1 MGGWWV
7 VLSVVLRTR
16 LGLGRH
22 AIDWLLAAGRG
33 STKLGLGAGTSNNTT
48 PPLARPSVP
57 FFRGPKLPLQSID
70 SYHDFLPPSHRVCP
84 LFRRVAS
91 VCCRQAAGAWLDK
104 SKAGSA
110 ALVWGRWI

>member
-1 MGGWWV
+1 MRRDKPVRMGGWWV
-7 VLSVVLRTR
+7 VLIVCVYITQ
-16 LGLGRH
+16 
-22 AIDWLLAAGRG
+22 
-33 STKLGLGAGTSNNTT
+33 TGLGAGTINNTT

-84 LFRRVAS
+84 LLRRVAS

>member
-1 MGGWWV
+1 M
-7 VLSVVLRTR
+7 S
-16 LGLGRH
+16 
-22 AIDWLLAAGRG
+22 
-33 STKLGLGAGTSNNTT
+33 
-48 PPLARPSVP
+48 RPSVP

-70 SYHDFLPPSHRVCP
+70 SYHDFLRPSLRVCP
-84 LFRRVAS
+84 LLRRVAS